1 MCEQVEIIMIPDK
14 QLAKEMSEQSQK
26 NIQQR
31 IADIGTYFGIKE
43 DTVNNTTKQELM
55 DYCH

>member
-1 MCEQVEIIMIPDK
+1 MIPDK